1 MVCLITNF
9 EKPKLLS
16 NDHVAIVH
24 AEISKETEQALVEV
38 LKVEVFRLSLGENTL
53 VSALTNTKPKLLQS
67 PKTLTFTKRKNLN
80 F

>member
-1 MVCLITNF
+1 MVCFKINL
-9 EKPKLLS
+9 EKPKLLIS

-53 VSALTNTKPKLLQS
+53 VSAKTLNFTKPK
-67 PKTLTFTKRKNLN
+67 NLN
-80 F
+80 T